1 MESEGEMS
9 AHQPPEAA
17 IAAIQPLGAPA
28 SATVAGD
35 PATDYEPK
43 GEAIARRIRA
53 AILGG
58 QLAPGAR
65 IRQEALARQ
74 LGVSRI
80 PVREALRQL
89 EAEGLLLLTPHSG
102 ARVARLDF
110 DEHLELY
117 QLREALE
124 PVALAESA
132 PRVTP
137 ERLDQMRELLDR
149 IDHAADD
156 PLTWL
161 GYDRAFHL
169 ASYADAPMPR
179 LLRLIESFWN
189 TTQQYR
195 RAFLLTLDARG
206 IELVNAEHR
215 LILAALE
222 RGDATDAEQ
231 RQRSHIRR
239 TRVTLM
245 AQADL
250 FDMAT
255 AADPAIDQHPSKEPT
270 L

>member
-1 MESEGEMS
+1 MP

-17 IAAIQPLGAPA
+17 IAAIGPLDAHA
-28 SATVAGD
+28 AATVAGGA
-35 PATDYEPK
+35 PVDYEPM
-43 GEAIARRIRA
+43 GDAIARRIRE

-58 QLAPGAR
+58 SLAPGAR

-80 PVREALRQL
+80 PVREALRLL
-89 EAEGLLLLTPHSG
+89 EAEGLLLLTPRSG
-102 ARVARLDF
+102 ARVAHLDF

-117 QLREALE
+117 RLREALE
-124 PVALAESA
+124 PIAIAESV
-132 PRVTP
+132 PHLTP
-137 ERLDQMRELLDR
+137 ERLGQLRELLDR
-149 IDHAADD
+149 IDGASED

-161 GYDRAFHL
+161 HYDRAFHL
-169 ASYADAPMPR
+169 ATYADAPLPR
-179 LLRLIESFWN
+179 LRRLIEGFWN

-206 IELVNAEHR
+206 VALVNAEHR
-215 LILAALE
+215 LILDALE
-222 RGDATDAEQ
+222 RGDAGDAEQ
-231 RQRSHIRR
+231 RQRVHIRR

-245 AQADL
+245 AHADL

-255 AADPAIDQHPSKEPT
+255 ADDLAATRTRSKETT